1 MKILITALTI
11 LISTQSFGAKCV
23 IKGGVQN
30 GSSCHHLSTRL
41 DVSDAE
47 ACEAFA
53 KSAKENRFF
62 NILEKNEK
70 LLSSGYKF
78 VDRQNHIKVKKTF
91 KYESTDG
98 CLF

>member
-1 MKILITALTI
+1 MKTLLILCSLI
-11 LISTQSFGAKCV
+11 ISTQSFGAKCV

-41 DVSDAE
+41 DVSDVE

-62 NILEKNEK
+62 NILEKNEI